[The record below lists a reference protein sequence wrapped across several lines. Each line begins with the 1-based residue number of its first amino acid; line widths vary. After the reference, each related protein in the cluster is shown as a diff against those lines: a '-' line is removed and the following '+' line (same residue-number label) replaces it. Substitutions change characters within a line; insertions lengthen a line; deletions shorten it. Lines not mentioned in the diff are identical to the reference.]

1 MSAIGKK
8 LARILVG
15 TFASVAVAAP
25 GFAQTI
31 PATVDKP
38 VTITFYNYNLA
49 SAGIGADGT
58 KKLIAEF
65 MAANP
70 MIKVDGVG
78 VPSTEM
84 NSRILADVAAG
95 RGPDLAQVVFD
106 GLDFVANNM
115 GASALEDI
123 VPADELAEHFN
134 GMSKNGLELGVLDG
148 KTYALAYTFSTPVL
162 FYNADLFRKAG
173 LDPDSPPKN
182 WAEIKETALTIQDKT
197 DAKGFSTGVVG
208 AAASGFDWLLQSVLL
223 SNGGR
228 VMSEDRKTLTF
239 AEPAAA
245 GAVKMLRELHDAGVL
260 ENSSSGSNLESMN
273 AGGTAMF
280 LNTSAYQ
287 RALIAGAEGKY
298 ELRAAP
304 MPGFGDTLATPTN
317 SGSGLVI
324 LSHDPLKQ
332 RAAWEFM
339 KFLTSKRGY
348 TIITS
353 EIGYLPLRTDIV
365 NDPAYLKDWVAEH
378 PLIQP
383 NLAQLERLQPWT
395 PFPGSNYR
403 QILKTMMDAMEQ
415 AVFGGGDV
423 DATLKAAQDQAQALM
438 PNNT

>member
-1 MSAIGKK
+1 MKRKTFLRAALIAALASTLVPAAFAQAIP
-8 LARILVG
+8 
-15 TFASVAVAAP
+15 ASVD
-25 GFAQTI
+25 Q
-31 PATVDKP
+31 P

-70 MIKVDGVG
+70 NVTVDGIG
-78 VPSTEM
+78 VPSGEM

-106 GLDFVANNM
+106 GLDFVAHNL

-123 VPADELAEHFN
+123 IPADELAAHFD
-134 GMSKNGLELGVLDG
+134 GMSKNGLQLGVLDD
-148 KTYALAYTFSTPVL
+148 KTYALAYTFSTPIL
-162 FYNADLFRKAG
+162 FYNADLFRQAG
-173 LDPDSPPKN
+173 LNPDSPPKN
-182 WAEIKETALTIQDKT
+182 WAEVKQAALTIQEKT
-197 DAKGFSTGVVG
+197 GAMGFNGGIIG
-208 AAASGFDWLLQSVLL
+208 AGGGGFDWLLQGVIL

-228 VMSEDRKTLTF
+228 VMSKDRKTLTF
-239 AEPAAA
+239 AEPGSV
-245 GAVKMLRELHDAGVL
+245 GAVEMMRDLYDAGVF
-260 ENSSSGSNLESMN
+260 ENL
-273 AGGTAMF
+273 AGGSLVEAMGAGKLGML

-287 RALIAGAEGKY
+287 RTLIGGAKDKY

-304 MPGFGDTLATPTN
+304 MPGFGDKLAVPTN

-324 LSHDPLKQ
+324 LGHDPLKQ

-365 NDPAYLKDWVAEH
+365 NDPQYLGEWVKSN
-378 PLIQP
+378 PLVQP
-383 NLAQLERLQPWT
+383 NLDQLDRLQPWA
-395 PFPGSNYR
+395 PFPGPNYR
-403 QILKTMMDAMEQ
+403 QVAKTMMDAMEQ
-415 AVFGGGDV
+415 AVFGGADV
-423 DATLKAAQDQAQALM
+423 AAVLKSAQDQAQGLM
-438 PNNT
+438 PQ